1 MDWRSTAAIW
11 PNSLYQSG
19 SEAWSMGR
27 VNWGVPIA
35 IVDLLR
41 QHGGIRLC
49 IEAGTY
55 RGASTE
61 LLAARFDRVI
71 TIEASPSLATAA
83 ERRLARLPGVEV
95 IRGDS
100 STVLPSV
107 LAQLDQPALFWL
119 DSHYCGPETYGLDR
133 QCPVIDEIRT
143 IVAAAPEH
151 MVLID
156 DARLFLEPPP
166 LPLDAAQWPSIGEIC
181 EAFAGGARRRYLAVH
196 DDVVFAVPE
205 SLRPPL
211 VDLLVQKVTQRE
223 HATLPA
229 RMSAIRKICQRWL
242 GHGRSG
248 EGS

>member
-1 MDWRSTAAIW
+1 
-11 PNSLYQSG
+11 
-19 SEAWSMGR
+19 MGR

-71 TIEASPSLATAA
+71 TIEASPALATAA
-83 ERRLARLPGVEV
+83 ERRLSTFSSVQV
-95 IRGDS
+95 IHGDS

-107 LAQLDQPALFWL
+107 LAGLEQPALLWL
-119 DSHYCGPETYGLDR
+119 DSHYCGPETYGVDR

-151 MVLID
+151 VVLID

-166 LPLDAAQWPSIGEIC
+166 LPLDAGQWPSIGEIC
-181 EAFAGGARRRYLAVH
+181 DAFAGGVSRRYLAVH
-196 DDVVFAVPE
+196 DDVVLAVPE

-211 VDLLVQKVTQRE
+211 VEWLVQEATQRE
-223 HATLPA
+223 KAMQLT
-229 RMSAIRKICQRWL
+229 RMSAIRKTCLRWL
-242 GHGRSG
+242 GLGRSEQG
-248 EGS
+248 L

>member
-1 MDWRSTAAIW
+1 
-11 PNSLYQSG
+11 
-19 SEAWSMGR
+19 MGR

-35 IVDLLR
+35 IVDALR

-71 TIEASPSLATAA
+71 TIEASRALATAA
-83 ERRLARLPGVEV
+83 ERRLARFSSVQV
-95 IRGDS
+95 IHGDS

-107 LAQLDQPALFWL
+107 LAGLEQPALFWI
-119 DSHYCGPETYGLDR
+119 DSHYCGPESYGVDR

-151 MVLID
+151 VVLID

-181 EAFAGGARRRYLAVH
+181 DAFAGGVRRRYLAVH
-196 DDVVFAVPE
+196 DDIVFAVPE

-211 VDLLVQKVTQRE
+211 VDWLVHEVTQRE
-223 HATLPA
+223 RATLPA
-229 RMSAIRKICQRWL
+229 RMSAIRNTCQRWL
-242 GHGRSG
+242 GLGRSE

>member
-1 MDWRSTAAIW
+1 
-11 PNSLYQSG
+11 
-19 SEAWSMGR
+19 MGR

-35 IVDLLR
+35 IVDMLR

-61 LLAARFDRVI
+61 FLAARFDRVI
-71 TIEASPSLATAA
+71 TIEASPALAAAA
-83 ERRLARLPGVEV
+83 ERRLARFSTVQV
-95 IRGDS
+95 IHGDS

-107 LAQLDQPALFWL
+107 LAGLEQPALFWI
-119 DSHYCGPETYGLDR
+119 DSHYCGPESYGVDR

-151 MVLID
+151 VVLID

-166 LPLDAAQWPSIGEIC
+166 LPLEAAQWPSIGEIC
-181 EAFAGGARRRYLAVH
+181 EAFAGGVHRRYLAVH
-196 DDVVFAVPE
+196 DDVLFAVPE

-211 VDLLVQKVTQRE
+211 VDWLVHDVTQRE
-223 HATLPA
+223 RATLPA
-229 RMSAIRKICQRWL
+229 RMSAIRKTCQRWL
-242 GHGRSG
+242 GLGRSE

>member
-1 MDWRSTAAIW
+1 
-11 PNSLYQSG
+11 
-19 SEAWSMGR
+19 MGR

-35 IVDLLR
+35 IVDMLR

-61 LLAARFDRVI
+61 FLAARFDRVI
-71 TIEASPSLATAA
+71 TIEASPALAAAA
-83 ERRLARLPGVEV
+83 ERRLARFSTVQV
-95 IRGDS
+95 IHGDS

-107 LAQLDQPALFWL
+107 LAGLEQPALFWI
-119 DSHYCGPETYGLDR
+119 DSHYCGPESYGVDR

-151 MVLID
+151 VVLID

-181 EAFAGGARRRYLAVH
+181 EAFAGGANRRFLAVH

-211 VDLLVQKVTQRE
+211 VDWLVHEVTQRE
-223 HATLPA
+223 RATLPA
-229 RMSAIRKICQRWL
+229 RMSAIRKTCQRRL
-242 GHGRSG
+242 GLGRSE